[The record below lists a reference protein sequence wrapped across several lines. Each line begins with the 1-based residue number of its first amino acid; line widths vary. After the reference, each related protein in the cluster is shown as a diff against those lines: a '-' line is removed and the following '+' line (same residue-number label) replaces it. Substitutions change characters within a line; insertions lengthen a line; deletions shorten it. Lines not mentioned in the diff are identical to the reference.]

1 MIKLSPETDIWYD
14 LDEDVLYLFT
24 DGSSRKVFNKKYNRN
39 TWRHWWEWARIAYI
53 WIDYFI
59 YWEDITEHISYD
71 QATNQEMELKAVID
85 GLEYIIN
92 HDNFQKDFR
101 KLVVVTDSEYVHKN
115 WKFTRW
121 KWQLRGWK
129 TTNNNYVMNKKLR
142 KKFEKVYWKI
152 IKIFYSF
159 DVDWVKWHSDTYF
172 NNMADKS
179 AVQSARSQYRVK
191 QEPWRWVRANF
202 LKSAGFVWN
211 LDINWEKWL
220 LIHVAGYK
228 WSQKWWKRY
237 NCEIVSCEHP
247 YFCKRTRIYTNL
259 SVSSEY
265 IYRVNIANDNSHQ
278 IEKIIEKFSKQEIK
292 DNLLKQWFNEEIF
305 K

>member
-1 MIKLSPETDIWYD
+1 MIKLPPETDIWYD
-14 LDEDVLYLFT
+14 LNENILYLFT
-24 DGSSRKVFNKKYNRN
+24 DGSSRKVFNKKYNKK
-39 TWRHWWEWARIAYI
+39 TGRHWWEWARIAYI
-53 WIDYFI
+53 WTDYFI
-59 YWEDITEHISYD
+59 YWEDITEYISYD

-92 HDNFQKDFR
+92 NNHFQKDFR
-101 KLVVVTDSEYVHKN
+101 KLIVVTDSEYVHKN

-121 KWQLRGWK
+121 KRQSRGWK
-129 TTNNNYVMNKKLR
+129 TINNNYIMNKKLR

-152 IKIFYSF
+152 IKVFNSF

-172 NNMADKS
+172 NNKADKS
-179 AVQSARSQYRVK
+179 AVQSAISQNRVK

-202 LKSAGFVWN
+202 LESAGFDWD
-211 LDINWEKWL
+211 LDIKWEKWL
-220 LIHVAGYK
+220 LIHVTSYK
-228 WSQKWWKRY
+228 WAQKWWKRY
-237 NCEIVSCEHP
+237 NCEIVSCEHQ

-259 SVSSEY
+259 SVSSAY
-265 IYRVNIANDNSHQ
+265 IYKVNIADDNSHQ

-292 DNLLKQWFNEEIF
+292 EDILKHWFNEKVF